1 MKKIK
6 IYSVLSNSDN
16 ETTTVEALA
25 DYDKKEKII
34 KYVEEDLKV
43 EIQIQNNRILMNR
56 KNDEYDLNLIFELNE
71 KIKCKYQ
78 VNSIGLT
85 LDIVVYTKKLE
96 IEDNRIY
103 INYEMYND
111 NKIIGIF
118 EYKLLLMEWN
128 YEYKRKISKYNWW
141 SIKII

>member
-118 EYKLLLMEWN
+118 EYKLLLME
-128 YEYKRKISKYNWW
+128 
-141 SIKII
+141 

>member
-1 MKKIK
+1 MQRSYLGDIMKKIK

-43 EIQIQNNRILMNR
+43 EIKIQNNRILMNR

-118 EYKLLLMEWN
+118 EYKLLLME
-128 YEYKRKISKYNWW
+128 
-141 SIKII
+141 